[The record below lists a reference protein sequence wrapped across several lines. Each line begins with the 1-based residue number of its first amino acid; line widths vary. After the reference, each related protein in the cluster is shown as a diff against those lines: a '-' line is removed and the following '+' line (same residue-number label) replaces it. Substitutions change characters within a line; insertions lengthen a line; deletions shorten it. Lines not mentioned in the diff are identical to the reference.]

1 MGACAARQYSDQM
14 MCGECG
20 LAWDVNDPDP
30 PECNR
35 GKKTILPSVEHG
47 RLALEAAIADIT
59 FLHELRMTVPS
70 SSAVARGV
78 RSYERTSV
86 PVQALKDTLEYVEK
100 LERRLGVRGQ

>member
-35 GKKTILPSVEHG
+35 GKKAAPPVYPG
-47 RLALEAAIADIT
+47 RLALEAAVADIT
-59 FLHELRMTVPS
+59 FLHEMRMAIPPS
-70 SSAVARGV
+70 SAISRGV
-78 RSYERTSV
+78 RSHERVSI
-86 PVQALKDTLEYVEK
+86 PLQALSDTMAYVEK
-100 LERRLGVRGQ
+100 LERRLGVRGE